1 MSRMRLARRYGPLL
15 AVAAVQL
22 LIIAVVPSTAQKGS
36 TEVGFEEDVD
46 PSTEAAPVGVVDPET
61 GQLIDPATGRVL
73 DPATGRP
80 VGAAGTEGGGTEGGG
95 AGGGSSGGVGGVG
108 DTSHCVNGRQF
119 DPALYEWAPP
129 CVPKFT
135 GNNGGVP
142 RGTRGVTKDTIR
154 VVAMLGNYGAAVQ
167 EILERQG
174 SPSFEQFSRFAEAAE
189 KFLNAKYELYG
200 RKIDIIPYQ
209 FKAVTGGGEAPND
222 SVLRNEVRQVVQ
234 QYNPFAVTWA
244 NSVSSAT
251 YDELSRL
258 KVVNLGGYGFTDN
271 FNTARRPYHWDV
283 QMGGYELAEAVSSWY
298 CTRMH
303 GGGTAKAVY
312 ARSTPLPRGFALQ
325 DKVRNLG
332 IITTNDKQ
340 NLDTVTRVKALLKSK
355 CGVNVTH
362 QYNYAQDIRT
372 LEQQRIE
379 AYNQM
384 TTAKP
389 EATTIMCFCDQVAP
403 TFLYKTCDD
412 NEYFPE
418 MVIVATGVMDLDRA
432 AQAYDHGAEYP
443 ERTNGRGTRS
453 DDGIYDVFENAFGL
467 AQFPR
472 QGPFSTS
479 TASKV
484 WKAAGGTGD
493 PEYTSTDEEFN
504 YYAMLA
510 GMIQMAGAKL
520 TPFTLETG
528 ATRLGALGGTGHER
542 TTQRSLGAGNY
553 TWNDSLREVYW
564 SPMTPSPFNGIKGTY
579 KSLNGGKSFVGSQF
593 PSGLLTLPDKPR

>member
-22 LIIAVVPSTAQKGS
+22 LIIAVVPSTAQKGG
-36 TEVGFEEDVD
+36 TELGIEEGPD
-46 PSTEAAPVGVVDPET
+46 SGAEAPPVGVVDPAT

-80 VGAAGTEGGGTEGGG
+80 MGATDTGDGGAAGGS
-95 AGGGSSGGVGGVG
+95 GGSSGGVGGVG

-135 GNNGGVP
+135 GNNGGAP

-167 EILERQG
+167 EILEQQG
-174 SPSFEQFSRFAEAAE
+174 SPSFEQFSRFAEASE

-200 RKIDIIPYQ
+200 RKIDIIPYM
-209 FKAVTGGGEAPND
+209 FKATTGGQEAPND
-222 SVLRNEVRQVVQ
+222 SVLRNEVRQMVQ
-234 QYNPFAVTWA
+234 QHNPFAVTWV

-258 KVVNLGGYGFTDN
+258 KVVNLGGYGFTDD

-283 QMGGYELAEAVSSWY
+283 QMGGYELADAVSSWY
-298 CTRMH
+298 CARMH
-303 GGGTAKAVY
+303 GGGTAKAAY
-312 ARSTPLPRGFALQ
+312 AKSTGLPRNFDLQ
-325 DKVRNLG
+325 NRVRRLG
-332 IITTNDKQ
+332 VITTNDKQ
-340 NLDTVTRVKALLKSK
+340 NLETVTRVKALLTSK
-355 CGVNVTH
+355 CGVTVTN

-384 TTAKP
+384 TRGGGGST
-389 EATTIMCFCDQVAP
+389 ATTVMCFCDQVAP
-403 TFLYKTCDD
+403 TFLYKTCTE

-418 MVIVATGVMDLDRA
+418 QVVVATGVMDLDRA
-432 AQAYDHGAEYP
+432 AQAFDHGAEYP
-443 ERTNGRGTRS
+443 DKS
-453 DDGIYDVFENAFGL
+453 DDDPTDQEKYEQFENAFGL

-472 QGPFSTS
+472 QGPGSTS
-479 TASKV
+479 TATKV
-484 WKAAGGTGD
+484 WKAAGHAG
-493 PEYTSTDEEFN
+493 PLEYTSSDEEFN

-520 TPFTLETG
+520 TPFTVETG
-528 ATRLGALGGTGHER
+528 ATRLGVLGGTTNER
-542 TTQRSLGAGNY
+542 TAQRSLGAGNY

-564 SPMTPSPFNGIKGTY
+564 SPSTPSQFNGVRGTY
-579 KSLNGGKSFVGSQF
+579 KSLNGGKSFLGGQF
-593 PSGLLTLPDKPR
+593 PAGLLQLPDKPR

>member
-1 MSRMRLARRYGPLL
+1 MTRMRLARRYGPLL

-22 LIIAVVPSTAQKGS
+22 LIIAVVPSTAQKGA
-36 TEVGFEEDVD
+36 TEVGFEEGAE
-46 PSTEAAPVGVVDPET
+46 PGAEGAPVGVVDSET

-80 VGAAGTEGGGTEGGG
+80 VGG
-95 AGGGSSGGVGGVG
+95 AGPSDGGNNGGDVPNEPPTTG
-108 DTSHCVNGRQF
+108 DTSHCVNGKQF

-129 CVPKFT
+129 CLPKFT
-135 GNNGGVP
+135 GNNGGAP

-174 SPSFEQFSRFAEAAE
+174 SPSEEQFSAFVEAAE

-200 RKIDIIPYQ
+200 RKIDLIPYM
-209 FKAVTGGGEAPND
+209 FKATTGGQEAPND
-222 SVLRNEVRQVVQ
+222 SVLRNEVRQMVQ
-234 QYNPFAVTWA
+234 QHNPFAVTWV

-258 KVVNLGGYGFTDN
+258 KVVNLGGYGFTDD
-271 FNTARRPYHWDV
+271 FNAARRPYHWDV
-283 QMGGYELAEAVSSWY
+283 QMGGYELADAVSSWY
-298 CTRMH
+298 CNRMH

-312 ARSTPLPRGFALQ
+312 AKSTPLPRGFDLQ
-325 DKVRNLG
+325 NKVRNLG
-332 IITTNDKQ
+332 IITTNDPQ
-340 NLDTVTRVKALLKSK
+340 NLKAVDRVKALLKSK
-355 CGVNVTH
+355 CGVTVSH

-384 TTAKP
+384 TTTKP

-418 MVIVATGVMDLDRA
+418 QVIVATGVMDLDRA
-432 AQAYDHGAEYP
+432 GQAYDHGPEYP
-443 ERTNGRGTRS
+443 GSS
-453 DDGIYDVFENAFGL
+453 DQKNPPGDGVYETFENAFGL

-472 QGPFSTS
+472 QGPFGSS
-479 TASKV
+479 AAAKV
-484 WKAAGGTGD
+484 WKLAGNVGN
-493 PEYTSTDEEFN
+493 PPYTSSDEELN
-504 YYAMLA
+504 YYAMLG
-510 GMIQMAGAKL
+510 GMIQMAGPKL

-528 ATRLGALGGTGHER
+528 ATRMGALGGTGHEH

-564 SPMTPSPFNGIKGTY
+564 SPGTPSKFNNIKGTY
-579 KSLNGGKSFVGSQF
+579 KSLSGGASFTGGQF
-593 PSGLLTLPDKPR
+593 PAGLLTLPAKPR